1 MTGRH
6 GPAFSFWLNYL
17 DSRGGLWEQSGDAV
31 LAVLPDRLS
40 AVHDLPES
48 ALITDDPDISREDG
62 VLFLG
67 AGHPAIDQAAG
78 TVIADGDT
86 GTLTL
91 EHRSRPLS
99 TEELLT
105 KIRDQVA
112 VDHGRIDA
120 TGAPIVSARSLLRL
134 EVLVSHTVSAEVQFT
149 EVAGCLVD
157 VPSRVMW
164 PEPSADRL
172 RSALTAAS
180 VPSVTAAQRAVDK
193 NLLLKALIAAY
204 QELNAAAA
212 ARGRQLASGA
222 DAERAAEI
230 ARAGEYYAAALASL
244 DKRRVDAD
252 AQRRELLAA
261 RAEATRAERDRRLT
275 EIDEKY
281 RHRHEL
287 RPYRLHLVDVPV
299 LRLATDVRRGERR
312 WPLVFDYLPLLG
324 TFAPTR
330 CPSCDAR
337 APLVATKAQLGC
349 TTCVPVRVV
358 EPPAA
363 PPPPKPAPAVKPAP
377 KPPAAKSP
385 PPARKPLTGKS
396 VPQKPAARKPAAQPS
411 PARKPASRKPA
422 ARQSGLSLQP
432 DALFG
437 ALARQPDDGRPFLP
451 GKPEDKKVA
460 DFWDHVAHGE
470 RRKLA
475 RLIAPE
481 SPLAALVRLYG
492 SSGPLHGIG
501 VPVGQMPASFTSGN
515 YDRPVAGGRGGTAGE
530 LRTRQGEYQYL
541 LLWSPD
547 RLLEEIYPYST
558 PWHLGQAASF
568 GRTWI
573 TQAPP
578 PGPVD
583 LDLVA
588 TLLLTRTTARHGLAF
603 TARSLAAWWRL
614 PDAESLLA
622 RFGPRVLAA
631 TLDRA
636 VRYWSGAPHA
646 SYPEAAE
653 AFRTNED
660 LMRQATPLLQKRL
673 QLSSTRNW

>member
-1 MTGRH
+1 VTGRH
-6 GPAFSFWLNYL
+6 GPAFSFWLNYV
-17 DSRGGLWEQSGDAV
+17 DSRGGLWEQSGDSV

-40 AVHDLPES
+40 TVHDLPES

-78 TVIADGDT
+78 TVVADGDI

-120 TGAPIVSARSLLRL
+120 TGAPVVSARSLLRL
-134 EVLVSHTVSAEVQFT
+134 EVLVSHTVSAEEQFT

-157 VPSRVMW
+157 VPSRVVW
-164 PEPSADRL
+164 PERWADQL
-172 RSALTAAS
+172 RSALTVAS
-180 VPSVTAAQRAVDK
+180 VASRSAPRRAVDK
-193 NLLLKALIAAY
+193 NPLLKALIAAY
-204 QELNAAAA
+204 QELDTAAAG
-212 ARGRQLASGA
+212 RGQQLASGA
-222 DAERAAEI
+222 DAERTGEI

-244 DKRRVDAD
+244 DKRGVDAD
-252 AQRRELLAA
+252 AARRELLAA

-330 CPSCDAR
+330 CPSCDAH

-349 TTCVPVRVV
+349 TTCVPVRVA
-358 EPPAA
+358 EPPVA
-363 PPPPKPAPAVKPAP
+363 PPPPKPAPTVKSTPRPAP
-377 KPPAAKSP
+377 AVTPAP
-385 PPARKPLTGKS
+385 KPLTGK
-396 VPQKPAARKPAAQPS
+396 PAQEKPAARRPAAPPS
-411 PARKPASRKPA
+411 PPPKSATRRPA
-422 ARQSGLSLQP
+422 ARQSRPSLQP
-432 DALFG
+432 DAVFDSLG
-437 ALARQPDDGRPFLP
+437 PRPDDGRPFLP
-451 GKPEDKKVA
+451 GKLEEKKVA
-460 DFWDHVAHGE
+460 NFWDYVAVGE
-470 RRKLA
+470 RRKLV

-492 SSGPLHGIG
+492 ASGPLHGIG
-501 VPVGQMPASFTSGN
+501 VPVGQLPTSFTRGN
-515 YDRPVAGGRGGTAGE
+515 YDRPVAGERGGTAGE

-547 RLLEEIYPYST
+547 RLLEEIYPYSS
-558 PWHLGQAASF
+558 PWHLGRAPGFA
-568 GRTWI
+568 RTRI
-573 TQAPP
+573 TQAPR
-578 PGPVD
+578 PGQID

-588 TLLLTRTTARHGLAF
+588 SLLLTRTTARHGLAF

-614 PDAESLLA
+614 LDAESLLA
-622 RFGPRVLAA
+622 SFGPQVLAA
-631 TLDRA
+631 ALDRA

-660 LMRQATPLLQKRL
+660 LMRKVTPLLQKRL
-673 QLSSTRNW
+673 QLSSARNW

>member
-1 MTGRH
+1 MTGSH
-6 GPAFSFWLNYL
+6 SPAFSFWLNYV

-40 AVHDLPES
+40 TVHGLPES

-78 TVIADGDT
+78 TVIADGDI

-134 EVLVSHTVSAEVQFT
+134 EVLVSHTVSAEDQFT

-157 VPSRVMW
+157 VPSRVVW

-172 RSALTAAS
+172 CGALTAAS
-180 VPSVTAAQRAVDK
+180 VPSVTAARRAVDK
-193 NLLLKALIAAY
+193 NLLLKALIAAH
-204 QELNAAAA
+204 QELDAAAGR
-212 ARGRQLASGA
+212 RGRQLASGA

-230 ARAGEYYAAALASL
+230 ARAGEYYAAALATL

-312 WPLVFDYLPLLG
+312 WPLLFDYLPLLG
-324 TFAPTR
+324 TVAPTR
-330 CPSCDAR
+330 CPSCDAH
-337 APLVATKAQLGC
+337 APLVATRAQLCC
-349 TTCVPVRVV
+349 TTCVPVRVA

-396 VPQKPAARKPAAQPS
+396 AAQKPAARQAHLS
-411 PARKPASRKPA
+411 P
-422 ARQSGLSLQP
+422 QL
-432 DALFG
+432 DTLFG
-437 ALARQPDDGRPFLP
+437 ALAPRPDDGRPFLP
-451 GKPEDKKVA
+451 GKPEEKKVTT
-460 DFWDHVAHGE
+460 FWELVALGE

-492 SSGPLHGIG
+492 PSGPLHGIG
-501 VPVGQMPASFTSGN
+501 VPVGQMPTSITSGN
-515 YDRPVAGGRGGTAGE
+515 YDRPVAGGHGGTAGG

-547 RLLEEIYPYST
+547 GLLEEIYPYSS
-558 PWHLGQAASF
+558 PWHLGRAASLA
-568 GRTWI
+568 RTRT
-573 TQAPP
+573 TQTPP
-578 PGPVD
+578 PAQVD

-588 TLLLTRTTARHGLAF
+588 TLLSTRTTARHGLAF

-636 VRYWSGAPHA
+636 IRYWSGAPA
-646 SYPEAAE
+646 SYPEAAD
-653 AFRTNED
+653 AFHTDED
-660 LMRQATPLLQKRL
+660 LMRTATPLLQKRL
-673 QLSSTRNW
+673 QLSTTRNW